1 MSEKQLWKLVL
12 REWDVSFGTVIVRII
27 MLAFWVSVVL
37 GCLRLCSWADEGSRN
52 LPVTTPA
59 GVHGKL

>member
-1 MSEKQLWKLVL
+1 MKNIPKDWDTTLIGVVL
-12 REWDVSFGTVIVRII
+12 RIAL
-27 MLAFWVSVVL
+27 LAFWVGVAL
-37 GCLRLCSWADEGSRN
+37 LALRLMSWADEGSRN